1 MNAAR
6 RRAGICVVIAI
17 AIMALAAACQGTG
30 NVDKTGG
37 DTTVLRLATFEGQVN
52 DNGQNYGPQ
61 AFVDNLRKLSGGRL
75 KVELATDYGGGSA
88 PDAESRV
95 VRAIASGEVDGG
107 WPSTRAFANAGIP
120 GLGVVEAPMTIT
132 SYAAEKALVSGPVAG
147 KLLGRLDG
155 TGVVG
160 LGLTVGP
167 LRRPFAAKAPLLG
180 PGDWKGVRF
189 RVFNSPVQAD
199 AVRALGATPANL
211 GLSWIDEISAGTL
224 RGAEFDIAQY
234 ERSGFATEAGH
245 VTANVVLWPKVY
257 VLALSKKRF
266 DALTAQQQAWV
277 RGAARQAVTASVDA
291 TSGQDSLVRTL
302 CDRGVRFADAT
313 PGQIQGLR
321 ARLRPV
327 LERLAAKPADAQL
340 LRDIQTIASQHPG
353 PETLDVPA
361 SCQHAAAAGGSLS
374 SIPRTVSA
382 LPDGVY
388 RRELTQQDIAAV
400 GGDPGDHP
408 AGIWTI
414 TVRRGTYEVHCR
426 PVPGPGEVCGGSVT
440 DQPLEVGDL
449 RGAGKIVYFVPDAKK
464 LSRLTG
470 CTLPVGLENPSC
482 GPDDPYR
489 VGWALSGDTLVFSNT
504 PGQLQRREDVIG
516 PWRKIA

>member
-6 RRAGICVVIAI
+6 RRAGISVVIAI
-17 AIMALAAACQGTG
+17 AIMALAAACQATR

-37 DTTVLRLATFEGQVN
+37 DTAVLRLATFEGQV
-52 DNGQNYGPQ
+52 DANGQNYGPQ
-61 AFVDNLRKLSGGRL
+61 AFVDNLRKVSGGRL
-75 KVELATDYGGGSA
+75 KVELTTDYGGNA
-88 PDAESRV
+88 PDAESRL
-95 VRAIASGEVDGG
+95 VRGIASGELDGG
-107 WPSTRAFANAGIP
+107 WPSTRAFADAGIT

-180 PGDWKGVRF
+180 PGDWKGARF

-199 AVRALGATPANL
+199 AVRALGATPAD
-211 GLSWIDEISAGTL
+211 LSFSFIDEIRAGTL
-224 RGAEFDIAQY
+224 RGAEFDISQY
-234 ERSGFATEAGH
+234 EHNGFATEAGH
-245 VTANVVLWPKVY
+245 VTANVVLWPKVF

-266 DALTAQQQAWV
+266 DALTTQQQAWV
-277 RGAARQAVTASVDA
+277 REAAGQGVKASVDA
-291 TSGQDSLVRTL
+291 TYGQASVVRKL

-313 PGQIQGLR
+313 PGQLVGLR
-321 ARLRPV
+321 AKLRPV
-327 LERLAAKPADAQL
+327 LEKLAAKPADAQL
-340 LRDIQTIASQHPG
+340 LRDIQTIASQNPG
-353 PETLDVPA
+353 PEKLDVPA
-361 SCQHAAAAGGSLS
+361 SCRYAVAGGGSLD
-374 SIPRTVSA
+374 SIPTTVSA

-388 RRELTQQDIAAV
+388 RRELTQQDIAAA
-400 GGDPGDHP
+400 GGDPGTHP

-414 TVRRGTYEVHCR
+414 TVRQGTYESHCR

-440 DQPLEVGDL
+440 DQPLQVGDL
-449 RGAGKIVYFVPDAKK
+449 RGTGKIVYFVPNAKRM
-464 LSRLTG
+464 SRLTG
-470 CTLPVGLENPSC
+470 CTLPVGTESPSC
-482 GPDDPYR
+482 GPDGPYR
-489 VGWALSGDTLVFSNT
+489 LGWALSGGTLAFSSV
-504 PGQLQRREDVIG
+504 PGTRVSMEMIG

>member
-6 RRAGICVVIAI
+6 RRAGICVVVAI
-17 AIMALAAACQGTG
+17 ATMALAGACQAPR

-37 DTTVLRLATFEGQVN
+37 DTTVLRLATFEGQV
-52 DNGQNYGPQ
+52 DANGQNYGPQ

-75 KVELATDYGGGSA
+75 KVELTTDYGGNA

-107 WPSTRAFANAGIP
+107 WPSTRAFADAGIT
-120 GLGVVEAPMTIT
+120 GLEVVEAPMTIT

-180 PGDWKGVRF
+180 PGDWEGVRF

-199 AVRALGATPANL
+199 AVRALGATPVNL
-211 GLSWIDEISAGTL
+211 SFSFIDELKAGTL
-224 RGAEFDIAQY
+224 QGAEFDIPQY
-234 ERSGFATEAGH
+234 DRSGFATEAGH
-245 VTANVVLWPKVY
+245 VTANVVLWPKVF

-266 DALTAQQQAWV
+266 DALTTQQQAWV
-277 RGAARQAVTASVDA
+277 RGAAEQAVRASVDA
-291 TSGQDSLVRTL
+291 TYGQASVVRTL

-313 PGQIQGLR
+313 PGQIKGLR
-321 ARLRPV
+321 AQLRPV

-340 LRDIQTIASQHPG
+340 LREIQTIANQNPG
-353 PETLDVPA
+353 PEKLDVPP

-374 SIPRTVSA
+374 SIPTTVSA

-388 RRELTQQDIAAV
+388 RRELTQQDIAAA
-400 GGDPGDHP
+400 GGDPGSHP

-414 TVRRGTYEVHCR
+414 TVRRGTYETRCR

-449 RGAGKIVYFVPDAKK
+449 RGAGNIVYFVPDAKR

-470 CTLPVGLENPSC
+470 CTLPVGTENPSC

-489 VGWALSGDTLVFSNT
+489 LGWALSGDTLVFSNT
-504 PGQLQRREDVIG
+504 PGQHISMEMIG

>member
-17 AIMALAAACQGTG
+17 AIMTLASACQATR

-52 DNGQNYGPQ
+52 ANGQNYGPQ

-75 KVELATDYGGGSA
+75 KVELATDYGGGA
-88 PDAESRV
+88 PDAESRL
-95 VRAIASGEVDGG
+95 VRAIASSEVDGG
-107 WPSTRAFANAGIP
+107 WPSTRAFANAGIS

-189 RVFNSPVQAD
+189 RVFNSPVQGD
-199 AVRALGATPANL
+199 AVRALGATPAD
-211 GLSWIDEISAGTL
+211 LSFSFIDQIKAGTL
-224 RGAEFDIAQY
+224 RGAEFDIPQY
-234 ERSGFATEAGH
+234 ESNGFSSEAGH
-245 VTANVVLWPKVY
+245 VTANVVLWPKMF

-277 RGAARQAVTASVDA
+277 REAARQAITASVAA
-291 TSGQDSLVRTL
+291 TYGQDSLVRTL

-313 PGQIQGLR
+313 PSQVEGLR
-321 ARLRPV
+321 VKLQPV
-327 LERLAAKPADAQL
+327 LERLAGKPADAQL
-340 LRDIQTIASQHPG
+340 LRDIQTIANQNPG
-353 PETLDVPA
+353 PEKLDVPA
-361 SCQHAAAAGGSLS
+361 SCQPAVAGGGSLGP
-374 SIPRTVSA
+374 IPTTVSA
-382 LPDGVY
+382 IPDGVY

-400 GGDPGDHP
+400 GGDPGTHP

-414 TVRRGTYEVHCR
+414 TVRRGTYETRCR

-440 DQPLEVGDL
+440 DQPLQVGDL
-449 RGAGKIVYFVPDAKK
+449 RGTGKSVYFAPNAKR

-470 CTLPVGLENPSC
+470 CTLPVGTESPSC
-482 GPDDPYR
+482 GPDGPYR
-489 VGWALSGDTLVFSNT
+489 LGWALSGDTLVFSNT
-504 PGQLQRREDVIG
+504 PGQPISMEMIG